1 MTNRGIT
8 GDLVKTVAKGENVDA
23 LVPHRLPPE
32 PPIDLLDIGNLLN
45 QANIAIGR
53 LDGISI
59 TLPNLPLFLYMYV
72 RKEAV
77 LSSQIEGTQSSL
89 SDLLMFEAEEEAKV
103 PIHDVEEVSNY
114 VAAMNHGLD
123 RIKNDFPLSLRL
135 IREMH
140 EKLLQKGR
148 GSTKQPGIFRKTQNW
163 VGNQKPS
170 LAIHVPTPP
179 NLVEDLMG
187 DLEKFWHDDSNN
199 LPTLVKAAIAH
210 VQFETIHPFLDGNG
224 RLGRLLITFILCI
237 DGLLKEPLLYLSLY
251 FKRNRADYYDHLQE
265 VREKG
270 NWEKWIKFFL
280 IGVIDT
286 SEQAVQTIQL
296 VLKLFQEDEQKIND
310 SEKPTTSILMVYQYL
325 QKFPITE
332 IKNVSEHSAKI
343 TIPTATK
350 ALKYLEDLGIVKEIT
365 GKARNK
371 VYSYT
376 KYLELLNEGTQL
388 D

>member
-1 MTNRGIT
+1 MANRGIT
-8 GDLVKTVAKGENVDA
+8 GDLVKTVVKGENVDA
-23 LVPHRLPPE
+23 FVPHGLPPE
-32 PPIDLLDIGNLLN
+32 PPIDLLDISKLLN

-89 SDLLMFEAEEEAKV
+89 SDLLMYEAEKEAKIPV
-103 PIHDVEEVSNY
+103 HDVEEVSNY
-114 VAAMNHGLD
+114 VAAMNHGLE
-123 RIKNDFPLSLRL
+123 RIRNDFPLSLRL

-148 GSTKQPGIFRKTQNW
+148 GSKKQPGVFRTTQNW

-170 LAIHVPTPP
+170 LAIHVPPPP

-187 DLEKFWHDDSNN
+187 DLEKFWHDDTNN
-199 LPTLVKAAIAH
+199 LPTLVKAALAH

-251 FKRNRADYYDHLQE
+251 FKKNRADYYNHLQE
-265 VREKG
+265 IREKG
-270 NWEKWIKFFL
+270 DWEKWIKFFL

-310 SEKPTTSILMVYQYL
+310 TEKPTASILMVYQYL

-332 IKNVSEHSAKI
+332 IKNVAEHCAKI

-388 D
+388 G